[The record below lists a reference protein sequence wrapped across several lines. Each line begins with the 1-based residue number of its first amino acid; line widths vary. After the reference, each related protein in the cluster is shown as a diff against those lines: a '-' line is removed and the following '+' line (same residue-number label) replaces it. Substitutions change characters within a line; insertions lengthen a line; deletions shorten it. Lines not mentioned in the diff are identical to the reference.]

1 MDAFFEILKDFS
13 EFQKAREKPKK
24 FQEMLDDAT
33 RRSSRISG
41 TSKVRG
47 TLPPI
52 EQQKPMSPVASED
65 RIQPLVDSPIT
76 ATRLRTKPLGTK
88 ERVSTSVSP
97 KRVLKLVEEKL
108 NYYKKEVSR
117 FRKPD
122 AFYEEKIS
130 SGKLSKTQKQKYANL
145 LAVRD
150 AIKQLETIQEMNP
163 PTQPRERPEQDQ
175 EPEDEQEMSLYAMLE
190 SKVTESQKNELKQA
204 RRTMLDFR
212 LNDTL
217 SKTVSRWDTVRRL
230 QRPLNREIQDKI
242 RDTQE
247 RIKTY
252 QSPMFQGIEVQ
263 GRERILPKLKEEL
276 EKLKKAQ
283 QTFGKVIYNIDRAE
297 SGEMEDSRTLQQRD
311 GPSLMRTLLETKATG
326 QSYQSVW
333 KILIRKY
340 FRGSKKEQ
348 YLNAVKRKT
357 EYGDNPAMDSEGNRI
372 PVFKG
377 IKLDKKDR
385 KVLLD
390 TYSNGQNGW
399 QILRTILREK
409 DIVLPQ
415 KVREP
420 MTDTFERIR
429 SARSEVPKLERDMV
443 ELERILESSDP
454 DDDVDYIT
462 GADSHRHIQQLLFL
476 TEKTYRNKK
485 DVLPSDRD
493 VQQNK
498 VTQESKDRADDS
510 LQKVGDFYGKLAY
523 IAKYINENLEPS
535 NHIQVSPSILRQNNM
550 SYADLEDSFASL
562 LSERVRTI
570 LENPENWQSRRQVQS
585 AREDTSVR
593 RLQEILP
600 RQIWEEYVEETK
612 DTEGMSEDE
621 IIRMKKDWLE
631 SKGYDPNLVFGGI
644 GA

>member
-1 MDAFFEILKDFS
+1 MVLEDSFFDILKYKELDEYLEGRRQRSEEYVKRTKEEKEKENPKPKITRVPSKKRTKEEQKFYDKKREEFFET
-13 EFQKAREKPKK
+13 P
-24 FQEMLDDAT
+24 T
-33 RRSSRISG
+33 SS
-41 TSKVRG
+41 
-47 TLPPI
+47 
-52 EQQKPMSPVASED
+52 
-65 RIQPLVDSPIT
+65 
-76 ATRLRTKPLGTK
+76 TRLRTKPLGTK
-88 ERVSTSVSP
+88 ERVSTSVP
-97 KRVLKLVEEKL
+97 LERVLALVEKRL
-108 NYYKKEVSR
+108 DYYKKEVSR

-150 AIKQLETIQEMNP
+150 AIRQLETIQEMNP
-163 PTQPRERPEQDQ
+163 PSQPTERPEQ
-175 EPEDEQEMSLYAMLE
+175 EPEEDGQEMSLYDMLE

-204 RRTMLDFR
+204 RRTMLDLR

-217 SKTVSRWDTVRRL
+217 SQTVSKWDTVRRL

-247 RIKTY
+247 QIKTY
-252 QSPMFQGIEVQ
+252 QSPMFEGMEVQ
-263 GRERILPKLKEEL
+263 GRERLIPQLKEKL

-283 QTFGKVIYNIDRAE
+283 QTFGKVIYSIDRTE

-326 QSYQSVW
+326 QSYQTVW

-357 EYGDNPAMDSEGNRI
+357 EYGNNPAMDSEGNRI
-372 PVFKG
+372 PVFRG

-409 DIVLPQ
+409 DIMLPQ

-429 SARSEVPKLERDMV
+429 SARSKVPKLERDMV

-454 DDDVDYIT
+454 EDDVDYIT
-462 GADSHRHIQQLLFL
+462 GADSHEHIQQLLFL

-498 VTQESKDRADDS
+498 VTQEGKDRADES